1 MGRVPQNQDEL
12 ARAILSGK
20 LSLEDLRLEQARR
33 QAAAQAAAHAAQ
45 AARAAVAAQRPAVA
59 PAVKPAKPSPYGG
72 PVAPTRRQVLTPSQ
86 QPAPVARR
94 TPAAVPASRPPA
106 TRQPQTA
113 PATQKPAA
121 AAAAGQRAASGAKTP
136 QRTQSPPAAPAANAY
151 ALPHATERHGMF
163 NVQNLRRAVIMSELL
178 SKPLAL
184 RDS

>member
-45 AARAAVAAQRPAVA
+45 AARAAAAAQHPTVA

-106 TRQPQTA
+106 TRQPQPA
-113 PATQKPAA
+113 SATQKPAA
-121 AAAAGQRAASGAKTP
+121 AGQRAATATKTP
-136 QRTQSPPAAPAANAY
+136 QRAQTPQAAPAASAY

-163 NVQNLRRAVIMSELL
+163 SVQNLRRAVIMSELL

-184 RDS
+184 RER